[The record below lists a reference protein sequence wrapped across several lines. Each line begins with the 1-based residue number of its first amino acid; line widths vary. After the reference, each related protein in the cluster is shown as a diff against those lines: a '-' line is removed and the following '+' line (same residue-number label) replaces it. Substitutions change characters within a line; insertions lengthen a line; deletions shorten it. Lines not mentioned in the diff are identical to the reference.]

1 MSVIKGWKFPVQVDE
16 NTGKIMTVEDNENIK
31 QSIRIILDTQRNERK
46 IVPNF
51 GTDSRSYIFELVD
64 PEFISGLR
72 AETERSIKTWEKH
85 IRDINVSV
93 KATNGPVSSVEVNID
108 YITTIMPIQERVINK
123 LEMNG

>member
-72 AETERSIKTWEKH
+72 SETERSIKTWEKH